1 MGNTEIVLDFID
13 AWNTMDWDKAE
24 DCSTTTLF
32 GTTSLWKK

>member
-24 DCSTTTLF
+24 GLLDDNVV
-32 GTTSLWKK
+32 WHNIPMEK